1 MKSPM
6 EKLVTYLAVGFA
18 EDEIMKI
25 LGEVTFENIERH
37 FTEED
42 EIDEHTLSLTIH
54 RVRKIIR
61 SHIHDD

>member
-6 EKLVTYLAVGFA
+6 EKLVTYFAVGFA
-18 EDEIMKI
+18 EAEIEKI
-25 LGEVTFENIERH
+25 LNEVTFANVQKH
-37 FTEED
+37 FIEED

-61 SHIHDD
+61 SHINDD